1 KRIFYI
7 VAFLLTVG
15 MGANAQT
22 LIERSDG
29 TFTQGDQYL
38 AALKTLSIPYGV
50 APTFDGGLA
59 RNGSLFF
66 NTTTNKLMIW
76 TGEAWDDVGK
86 DTDLS
91 DYYNKS
97 EVDALIAP
105 FATTADMN
113 AALSLKVNTNTT
125 VNGKAL
131 SGNITIEQSD
141 IPGLVAALD
150 GKANT
155 SHTHNA
161 SDINAG
167 ILNIARIPTGTT
179 GSTVALGNHT
189 HTFAQITNKPNTL
202 AGYGITNAYTKS
214 EVNGLIPAPQTLSL
228 VDSPDI
234 SISGGN
240 TIALHSLRQRNI
252 GWDVSNNG
260 RGYFNT
266 SSVGNP
272 SGGSTVHHGIV
283 IPHGGNN
290 YYGTSIAFR
299 NNRGYFQ
306 SFENGVLQPW
316 VE

>member
-1 KRIFYI
+1 MKRILYI

-29 TFTQGDQYL
+29 SFTQGDQYL

-76 TGEAWDDVGK
+76 TGEAWHDVGK

-113 AALSLKVNTNTT
+113 AALALKVNTNTT

-131 SGNITIEQSD
+131 SSNITIEQGD

-167 ILNIARIPTGTT
+167 TLNIARIPTGTT

-189 HTFAQITNKPNTL
+189 HTFAQITNKPTTI
-202 AGYGITNAYTKS
+202 AGYGITDAYTKG
-214 EVNGLIPAPQTLSL
+214 EVNDGFVPYTGASKTINFNNQRF
-228 VDSPDI
+228 
-234 SISGGN
+234 ISGYGIRVDN
-240 TIALHSLRQRNI
+240 GHSDIFAVKSML
-252 GWDVSNNG
+252 
-260 RGYFNT
+260 
-266 SSVGNP
+266 NP
-272 SGGSTVHHGIV
+272 GQKKV
-283 IPHGGNN
+283 I
-290 YYGTSIAFR
+290 IKI
-299 NNRGYFQ
+299 
-306 SFENGVLQPW
+306 ENPAQTGVLMGDYN
-316 VE
+316 VHIFRYAGRSYIFNIASYKYNSLFN